1 MPGYGADRLGPDRG
15 AGPSPARGE
24 ANLKFLAGFIGM
36 LLFLALLGGAG
47 VLYLFYHYGRDLPDY
62 RQLADYEPPTVT
74 RLHAGDG
81 RLLVEYAT
89 EKRVYVPVKAIPRRV
104 VNAFL
109 AAEDKNFYS
118 HPGVDF
124 IAVARAIVINVGKIA
139 RSERPVGASTIT
151 QQVAKNFLLTNEV
164 KLTRK
169 IKEAILAFRI
179 EQAFDKDRILDL
191 YLNEIYLGFGSYGVA
206 AAALNYFNK
215 SLDELT
221 VAEAAYL
228 AALPKAPNN
237 YHPIRKHQAAVAR
250 RDWVIGRMLD
260 DGRIG
265 FEEAEVAWAE
275 PLQIHRVDPT
285 EIVQAE
291 HFVEEVRRELAEI
304 YGETKLY
311 EGGLSVRTTLDPRLQ
326 RIADRVLRAG
336 LIAYDRRHGW
346 RGPVTKLGEALFAG
360 ESGETDA
367 GETDSGETD
376 SGEPGAW
383 REALAALEPP
393 KGIDPWRLA
402 AVTGLDKTKAVIGFG
417 DGAAGHIPMAELA
430 WARPWRKGQKVGAKP
445 KRPDAVLSVGDVVL
459 VEPVAADGKGEAY
472 ESGAHGLR
480 QIPGINGGLVAMD
493 PHTGRVLAMSGGF
506 SYGGSQFNRATQAQ
520 RQPGSAFKPFVYLA
534 ALDSGFTPATIIL
547 DAPFVID
554 QGAGQGKWKPTNYSR
569 KFYGPTPMRMGLEKS
584 RNLMTVRLAQTIGME
599 KVVATAQRFGIV
611 DDMPPL
617 LSMALGAGE
626 TTLLRLT
633 SAYAM
638 LVNGGRRIDPTLI
651 DRIQDRHGLT
661 IFRHDVRDCQGC
673 QGEAWAGQ
681 EPPELP
687 DERER
692 VADPASAYQVVSM
705 LQGVVERG
713 TGRRVRAVGKP
724 LAGKTGTTNKSM
736 DTWFMGFAPD
746 LAVGVFAGFD
756 EPRPLG
762 ARETGSS
769 VSAPVF
775 RDFMAAALEG
785 RPAIPFRIPSG
796 IRLVRINGDTGR
808 VARKGDKRIIL
819 EAFKPG
825 TVPSGDQAVIDGG
838 YNPLGGQMG
847 ATTTGGTSG
856 LY

>member
-1 MPGYGADRLGPDRG
+1 M
-15 AGPSPARGE
+15 
-24 ANLKFLAGFIGM
+24 
-36 LLFLALLGGAG
+36 
-47 VLYLFYHYGRDLPDY
+47 LYLFYHYGRDLPDY

-104 VNAFL
+104 INAFL

-118 HPGVDF
+118 HPGIDF
-124 IAVARAIVINVGKIA
+124 LSVARAIVTNVGNLA
-139 RSERPVGASTIT
+139 GGRRPVGASTIT

-164 KLTRK
+164 SISRK
-169 IKEAILAFRI
+169 VKEAILAFRI

-237 YHPIRKHQAAVAR
+237 YHPIRKLQAAVAR
-250 RDWVIGRMLD
+250 RDWVIGRMLE
-260 DGRIG
+260 DGRIDST
-265 FEEAEVAWAE
+265 EAEVAWAE
-275 PLQIHRVDPT
+275 PLQVHRVDPT
-285 EIVQAE
+285 EIVRAD
-291 HFVEEVRRELAEI
+291 HFVEEVRRELAGI
-304 YGETKLY
+304 YGETNLY

-346 RGPVTKLGEALFAG
+346 RGPVATLGEELFSVESEETG
-360 ESGETDA
+360 ESG
-367 GETDSGETD
+367 G
-376 SGEPGAW
+376 W
-383 REALAALEPP
+383 REALAAIEPP
-393 KGIDPWRLA
+393 KGADPWRLA
-402 AVTGLDKTKAVIGFG
+402 VVTGLDETQAEIGLD
-417 DGAAGHIPMAELA
+417 DGATGYIPMAELT
-430 WARPWRKGQKVGAKP
+430 WARPWLKRQRVGAKP
-445 KRPDAVLSVGDVVL
+445 KRPDAVLSVGEVVL
-459 VEPVAADGKGEAY
+459 VEPVAADGEGKAY
-472 ESGAHGLR
+472 EAGAHGLR
-480 QIPGINGGLVAMD
+480 QIPGIDGGLVAMD

-506 SYGGSQFNRATQAQ
+506 SYDRSQFNRATQAR

-534 ALDSGFTPATIIL
+534 ALDSGFTPATIVL

-554 QGAGQGKWKPTNYSR
+554 QGAGQGKWKPANYSR
-569 KFYGPTPMRMGLEKS
+569 KFYGPAPMRIGLEKS
-584 RNLMTVRLAQTIGME
+584 RNLMTVRLAQTIGMD
-599 KVVATAQRFGIV
+599 KVVATARRFGII
-611 DDMPPL
+611 DDMPPM

-661 IFRHDVRDCQGC
+661 IFRHDIRDCPGC
-673 QGEAWAGQ
+673 RDQAWNGQ

-692 VADPASAYQVVSM
+692 VADPASAYQLVSM

-736 DTWFMGFAPD
+736 DTWFLGFAPD

-785 RPAIPFRIPSG
+785 RPAIPFRIPGG

-808 VARKGDKRIIL
+808 VARPGDKRVIL

-838 YNPLGGQMG
+838 INPLGGL
-847 ATTTGGTSG
+847 GGTSG

>member
-1 MPGYGADRLGPDRG
+1 
-15 AGPSPARGE
+15 
-24 ANLKFLAGFIGM
+24 M

-47 VLYLFYHYGRDLPDY
+47 VLFIFYHYGRDLPDY

-81 RLLVEYAT
+81 RLLAEYAT
-89 EKRVYVPVKAIPRRV
+89 EKRVYVPVQAIPRRV

-109 AAEDKNFYS
+109 SAEDKNFYS

-124 IAVARAIVINVGKIA
+124 ISVARAIVTNIVNLG
-139 RSERPVGASTIT
+139 RDRRPVGASTIT

-164 KLTRK
+164 SMTRK
-169 IKEAILAFRI
+169 VKEAILAFRI
-179 EQAFDKDRILDL
+179 ERAFDKDRILDL

-215 SLDELT
+215 SLDELS
-221 VAEAAYL
+221 VAEAAYI

-237 YHPIRKHQAAVAR
+237 YHPIRRPEAALAR
-250 RDWVIGRMLD
+250 RNWVIGRMLD
-260 DGRIG
+260 DGRIS
-265 FEEAEVAWAE
+265 FAEAEEAWAQ
-275 PLQIHRVDPT
+275 PLRVYRVDPT
-285 EIVQAE
+285 EIVRADY
-291 HFVEEVRRELAEI
+291 FVEEVRRELAQI
-304 YGETKLY
+304 YGETSLY

-326 RIADRVLRAG
+326 RIAERVLRGG

-346 RGPVTKLGEALFAG
+346 RGPVAKRDLEAG
-360 ESGETDA
+360 D
-367 GETDSGETD
+367 
-376 SGEPGAW
+376 W
-383 REALAALEPP
+383 RELLAAVEPP
-393 KGIDPWRLA
+393 KGIDPWTLA
-402 AVTGLDKTKAVIGFG
+402 MVLGLDAERAEIGFAS
-417 DGAAGHIPMAELA
+417 GATGHVPMAELT
-430 WARPWRKGQKVGAKP
+430 WARPWLEGQKVGAKP
-445 KRPDAVLSVGDVVL
+445 KKPEAVLRVGDVVL
-459 VEPVAADGKGEAY
+459 VEPVAADAAGKADAEGKAYGEGAY
-472 ESGAHGLR
+472 ALR
-480 QIPGINGGLVAMD
+480 QIPGINGGLVALD
-493 PHTGRVLAMSGGF
+493 PHTGRVLAMTGGF
-506 SYGGSQFNRATQAQ
+506 SYDQSQFNRATQAK
-520 RQPGSAFKPFVYLA
+520 RQPGSAFKPFVYLS
-534 ALDSGFTPATIIL
+534 ALDSGFTPATIVL

-554 QGAGQGKWKPTNYSR
+554 QGPGQGKWKPANYSR
-569 KFYGPTPMRMGLEKS
+569 KFYGPAPMRIGIEKS

-599 KVVATAQRFGIV
+599 KVVDTARRFGII
-611 DDMPPL
+611 DDMPPV

-661 IFRHDVRDCQGC
+661 IFRHDMRGCEGC
-673 QGEAWAGQ
+673 QGEAWANQ

-687 DERER
+687 DERDR
-692 VADPASAYQVVSM
+692 VAGSASAYQMVSM
-705 LQGVVERG
+705 LQGVVQRG

-724 LAGKTGTTNKSM
+724 LAGKTGTTNESK
-736 DTWFMGFAPD
+736 DTWFMGFSPD

-762 ARETGSS
+762 RRETGSS
-769 VSAPVF
+769 VSAPIF

-785 RPAIPFRIPSG
+785 QPAIPFRIPPG
-796 IRLVRINGDTGR
+796 IRLVRINAETGR
-808 VARKGDKRIIL
+808 VARVGDKRVIL

-838 YNPLGGQMG
+838 YNPMTGT
-847 ATTTGGTSG
+847 ATGGTSG

>member
-1 MPGYGADRLGPDRG
+1 M
-15 AGPSPARGE
+15 
-24 ANLKFLAGFIGM
+24 
-36 LLFLALLGGAG
+36 
-47 VLYLFYHYGRDLPDY
+47 LYLFYHYGRDLPDY

-89 EKRVYVPVKAIPRRV
+89 EKRVYVPVKAIPLRV

-118 HPGVDF
+118 HPGIDF
-124 IAVARAIVINVGKIA
+124 ISVARAIVTNVANIA
-139 RSERPVGASTIT
+139 RSRRPVGASTIT

-164 KLTRK
+164 SITRK
-169 IKEAILAFRI
+169 VKEAILAFRI
-179 EQAFDKDRILDL
+179 EHAFDKDRILDL

-206 AAALNYFNK
+206 AASLNYFNK

-237 YHPIRKHQAAVAR
+237 YHPIRRHEAAIAR
-250 RDWVIGRMLD
+250 RDWVIGRMLE
-260 DGRIG
+260 DGRIS
-265 FEEAEVAWAE
+265 FTEAEAAWAA
-275 PLQIHRVDPT
+275 PLQVHRVDPT
-285 EIVQAE
+285 EIVEADY
-291 HFVEEVRRELAEI
+291 FVELVRRELAGL
-304 YGETKLY
+304 YGDTNLY

-326 RIADRVLRAG
+326 RIADRVLREG

-346 RGPVTKLGEALFAG
+346 RGPVATLSDAVFAAAEG
-360 ESGETDA
+360 AANA
-367 GETDSGETD
+367 GG
-376 SGEPGAW
+376 W
-383 REALAALEPP
+383 REALAAVEPP
-393 KGIDPWRLA
+393 KGAEPWRLA
-402 AVTGLDKTKAVIGFG
+402 VVTGLDKTKAEIGFVSG
-417 DGAAGHIPMAELA
+417 NAGHIPMAELA
-430 WARPWRKGQKVGAKP
+430 WARPWLEGQKVGARP
-445 KRPDAVLSVGDVVL
+445 KRPNAVLNRGDVVL
-459 VEPVAADGKGEAY
+459 VEPVTADSEGKAY
-472 ESGAHGLR
+472 QAGAHGLR
-480 QIPGINGGLVAMD
+480 QIPGINGGLVAVD

-506 SYGGSQFNRATQAQ
+506 SYDESQFNRVTQAQ

-534 ALDSGFTPATIIL
+534 ALDSGFTPATIVL

-554 QGAGQGKWKPTNYSR
+554 QGPGQGKWKPANYSR
-569 KFYGPTPMRMGLEKS
+569 KFYGPTPMRIGIEKS
-584 RNLMTVRLAQTIGME
+584 RNLMTVRLAQTIGMK
-599 KVVATAQRFGIV
+599 KVVDYAQRFGIV
-611 DDMPPL
+611 ENMPPL

-626 TTLLRLT
+626 TTLLRMT

-651 DRIQDRHGLT
+651 DRIQDRHGST
-661 IFRHDVRDCQGC
+661 IFRHDDRDCQDC
-673 QGEAWAGQ
+673 RDRVWNGQ

-687 DERER
+687 DQRER

-713 TGRRVRAVGKP
+713 TGRRIRAVGKP
-724 LAGKTGTTNKSM
+724 LAGKTGTTNQSM

-762 ARETGSS
+762 AKETGSS

-785 RPAIPFRIPSG
+785 QRAIPFRIPSG
-796 IRLVRINGDTGR
+796 IRLVRVNSETGR
-808 VARKGDKRIIL
+808 VARKGDKRVIL

-838 YNPLGGQMG
+838 YNPYG
-847 ATTTGGTSG
+847 AAATGGTSG

>member
-1 MPGYGADRLGPDRG
+1 LPGYGADPPGPDRG
-15 AGPSPARGE
+15 AGRPPARGE
-24 ANLKFLAGFIGM
+24 AKLRFLAGFIGT

-104 VNAFL
+104 INAFL

-124 IAVARAIVINVGKIA
+124 ISVARAIVTNVGNIA
-139 RSERPVGASTIT
+139 RSRRPVGASTIT

-164 KLTRK
+164 SITRK

-237 YHPIRKHQAAVAR
+237 YHPIRKHQAALAR
-250 RDWVIGRMLD
+250 RDWVIGRMLE

-265 FEEAEVAWAE
+265 FDEAEAAWAA
-275 PLQIHRVDPT
+275 PLLVHRVDPT
-285 EIVQAE
+285 EIVRAD
-291 HFVEEVRRELAEI
+291 HFVEEVRRELAAI
-304 YGETKLY
+304 YGETNLY

-326 RIADRVLRAG
+326 SIADRVLRAG

-346 RGPVTKLGEALFAG
+346 RGPVATLGEEIFA
-360 ESGETDA
+360 A
-367 GETDSGETD
+367 DSG
-376 SGEPGAW
+376 GW
-383 REALAALEPP
+383 RDALAAIEPP
-393 KGIDPWRLA
+393 KGADPWRLA
-402 AVTGLDKTKAVIGFG
+402 VVTGLDGTQAEIGFG
-417 DGAAGHIPMAELA
+417 DGATGYIPMAELT
-430 WARPWRKGQKVGAKP
+430 WARPWRQDQKVGAKP
-445 KRPDAVLSVGDVVL
+445 KRPDAVLSVGAVVL
-459 VEPVAADGKGEAY
+459 VEPVAADGEGKAY
-472 ESGAHGLR
+472 QAGAHGLR
-480 QIPGINGGLVAMD
+480 QIPGIDGGLVAMD

-506 SYGGSQFNRATQAQ
+506 SYDRSQFNRATQAR

-534 ALDSGFTPATIIL
+534 ALDSGFTPATIVL

-554 QGAGQGKWKPTNYSR
+554 QGAGQGKWKPANYSR
-569 KFYGPTPMRMGLEKS
+569 KFYGPAPMRIGLEKS

-599 KVVATAQRFGIV
+599 KVVAYARRFGIV
-611 DDMPPL
+611 DDMPPM

-661 IFRHDVRDCQGC
+661 IFRHDMRGCQGC
-673 QGEAWAGQ
+673 RDQAWNGQ

-692 VADPASAYQVVSM
+692 VVDPASAYQVVSM

-796 IRLVRINGDTGR
+796 IRLVRINGESGR
-808 VARKGDKRIIL
+808 VARKGDKRVIL

-825 TVPSGDQAVIDGG
+825 TVPSGDQAVVDGG
-838 YNPLGGQMG
+838 YNPLGAAGG
-847 ATTTGGTSG
+847 LGGTSG

>member
-1 MPGYGADRLGPDRG
+1 
-15 AGPSPARGE
+15 
-24 ANLKFLAGFIGM
+24 M

-47 VLYLFYHYGRDLPDY
+47 VLFIFYHYGRDLPDY

-89 EKRVYVPVKAIPRRV
+89 EKRVYVPVQAIPRRV

-109 AAEDKNFYS
+109 SAEDKNFYS

-124 IAVARAIVINVGKIA
+124 ISVARAIVTNIVNLG
-139 RSERPVGASTIT
+139 RDRRPVGASTIT

-164 KLTRK
+164 SMTRK
-169 IKEAILAFRI
+169 VKEAILAFRI
-179 EQAFDKDRILDL
+179 ERAFDKDRILDL

-215 SLDELT
+215 SLDELS
-221 VAEAAYL
+221 VAEAAYI

-237 YHPIRKHQAAVAR
+237 YHPIRRPEAALAR
-250 RDWVIGRMLD
+250 RNWVIGRMLD
-260 DGRIG
+260 DGRIS
-265 FEEAEVAWAE
+265 FAEAEEAWAQ
-275 PLQIHRVDPT
+275 PLRVYRADPT
-285 EIVQAE
+285 EIVQADY
-291 HFVEEVRRELAEI
+291 FVEEVRRELAQI
-304 YGETKLY
+304 YGETSLY

-326 RIADRVLRAG
+326 RIAERVLREG

-346 RGPVTKLGEALFAG
+346 RGPVAKRDLEAG
-360 ESGETDA
+360 D
-367 GETDSGETD
+367 
-376 SGEPGAW
+376 W
-383 REALAALEPP
+383 RELLTAVEPP
-393 KGIDPWRLA
+393 KGIDPWALA
-402 AVTGLDKTKAVIGFG
+402 MVLGLDAERAEIGFA
-417 DGAAGHIPMAELA
+417 DGATGHVPMAELT
-430 WARPWRKGQKVGAKP
+430 WARPWLKGQKVGGKP
-445 KRPDAVLSVGDVVL
+445 KKPEAVLRVGDVVL
-459 VEPVAADGKGEAY
+459 VERVTANAEGKAYGEGAY
-472 ESGAHGLR
+472 ALR
-480 QIPGINGGLVAMD
+480 QIPGINGGLVALD
-493 PHTGRVLAMSGGF
+493 PHTGRVLAMTGGF
-506 SYGGSQFNRATQAQ
+506 SYDQSQFNRATQAK
-520 RQPGSAFKPFVYLA
+520 RQPGSAFKPFVYLS
-534 ALDSGFTPATIIL
+534 ALDSGFTPATIVL

-554 QGAGQGKWKPTNYSR
+554 QGPGQGKWKPANYSR
-569 KFYGPTPMRMGLEKS
+569 KFYGPTPMRIGLEKS

-599 KVVATAQRFGIV
+599 KVVDTARRFGII
-611 DDMPPL
+611 DDMPPV

-661 IFRHDVRDCQGC
+661 IFRHDMRSCEGC
-673 QGEAWAGQ
+673 QGEAWASQ

-692 VADPASAYQVVSM
+692 IADPASAYQVVSM
-705 LQGVVERG
+705 LQGVIQRG

-724 LAGKTGTTNKSM
+724 LAGKTGTTNDSL
-736 DTWFMGFAPD
+736 DTWFMGFSPD

-762 ARETGSS
+762 RRETGSS

-775 RDFMAAALEG
+775 RDFMAAALDG
-785 RPAIPFRIPSG
+785 QPAIPFRIPPG
-796 IRLVRINGDTGR
+796 IRLVRINLETGR
-808 VARKGDKRIIL
+808 VARAGDKRVIL

-838 YNPLGGQMG
+838 YNPMTG
-847 ATTTGGTSG
+847 AATGGTSG

>member
-1 MPGYGADRLGPDRG
+1 
-15 AGPSPARGE
+15 
-24 ANLKFLAGFIGM
+24 M
-36 LLFLALLGGAG
+36 LLFLVLLGGAG

-62 RQLADYEPPTVT
+62 RQLADYDPPTVT

-89 EKRVYVPVKAIPRRV
+89 EKRVYVPVQAIPRRV

-109 AAEDKNFYS
+109 SAEDKNFYS

-124 IAVARAIVINVGKIA
+124 ISVARAIVTNLANIA
-139 RSERPVGASTIT
+139 KDRRPVGASTIT

-164 KLTRK
+164 SITRK

-179 EQAFDKDRILDL
+179 EHAFDKDRILDL

-215 SLDELT
+215 SLDELS

-237 YHPIRKHQAAVAR
+237 YHPVKRPEAALDR
-250 RDWVIGRMLD
+250 RNWVIGRMLD
-260 DGRIG
+260 DGRID
-265 FEEAEVAWAE
+265 FAEAEAAWAQ
-275 PLQIHRVDPT
+275 PLQVYRADPT
-285 EIVQAE
+285 EIVRADY
-291 HFVEEVRRELAEI
+291 FVEEVRRELAQI
-304 YGETKLY
+304 YGETRLY

-326 RIADRVLRAG
+326 RIAERVLREG
-336 LIAYDRRHGW
+336 LIVYDRRHGW
-346 RGPVTKLGEALFAG
+346 RGPVSRVDLEDG
-360 ESGETDA
+360 D
-367 GETDSGETD
+367 
-376 SGEPGAW
+376 W
-383 REALAALEPP
+383 REQLAAVEKP
-393 KGIDPWRLA
+393 KGVEPWTLA
-402 AVTGLDKTKAVIGFG
+402 VVTGLDAERAEIGFV
-417 DGAAGHIPMAELA
+417 DGAKGHIPMSELA
-430 WARPWRKGQKVGAKP
+430 WGRPWLEGQKVGAKP
-445 KRPDAVLSVGDVVL
+445 KAPRDVLSAGDVVL
-459 VEPVAADGKGEAY
+459 VEGVEADAEGKAY
-472 ESGAHGLR
+472 GAGAYALA
-480 QIPGINGGLVAMD
+480 QVPEINGGLVALD
-493 PHTGRVLAMSGGF
+493 PHTGRVLAMTGGF
-506 SYGGSQFNRATQAQ
+506 SYQQSEFNRATQAM

-534 ALDSGFTPATIIL
+534 ALDSGYTPATIVL

-554 QGAGQGKWKPTNYSR
+554 QGPGQGKWKPANYTR
-569 KFYGPTPMRMGLEKS
+569 KFYGPAPMRIGIEKS

-599 KVVATAQRFGIV
+599 KVVDAARRFGVI
-611 DDMPPL
+611 DDMPPI

-633 SAYAM
+633 RAYAM

-651 DRIQDRHGLT
+651 DRIQDRHGQT
-661 IFRHDVRDCQGC
+661 IFRHDTRGCERCRDQ
-673 QGEAWAGQ
+673 AWNGQ

-687 DERER
+687 DARER
-692 VADPASAYQVVSM
+692 IADPASAYQVVSM

-724 LAGKTGTTNKSM
+724 LAGKTGTTNESM
-736 DTWFMGFAPD
+736 DTWFLGFSPD

-762 ARETGSS
+762 RRETGSS

-775 RDFMAAALEG
+775 RDFMAAALAG
-785 RPAIPFRIPSG
+785 QPAIPFRIPPG
-796 IRLVRINGDTGR
+796 IRLVRINIETGR
-808 VARKGDKRIIL
+808 VARSGDKRVIL

-838 YNPLGGQMG
+838 YNPLGG
-847 ATTTGGTSG
+847 AITGGTGG